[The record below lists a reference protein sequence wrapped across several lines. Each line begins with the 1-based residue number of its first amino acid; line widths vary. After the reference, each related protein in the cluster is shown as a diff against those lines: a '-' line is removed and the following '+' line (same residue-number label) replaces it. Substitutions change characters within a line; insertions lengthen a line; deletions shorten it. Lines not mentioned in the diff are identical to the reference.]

1 MPFLRCNSVRVF
13 NTDYVYKNII
23 FQVSFYWL
31 LLIFQWQCQCYSFYL
46 KKYTSTVIPPPLFA
60 ASISAVWKRV
70 VGQGLGTK
78 LSESPITENTMVGV
92 ELIFTAL
99 FLFSYNWF
107 VWFSILLSL
116 IFGFLVVFTS
126 SLMFFHNAS
135 TSIVLLKYKI
145 KQHPDQFSFTLWP
158 LKGLTIAE
166 KGWYVHVLVFN
177 NDMKNNQIMIWYHL
191 S

>member
-1 MPFLRCNSVRVF
+1 MPFLRCNSVSVQHWLCLQE
-13 NTDYVYKNII
+13 YNISGFI
-23 FQVSFYWL
+23 
-31 LLIFQWQCQCYSFYL
+31 LLITPFLQWQCQCYSFYL

-92 ELIFTAL
+92 ESIFTAL

-145 KQHPDQFSFTLWP
+145 KQHPD
-158 LKGLTIAE
+158 
-166 KGWYVHVLVFN
+166 
-177 NDMKNNQIMIWYHL
+177 
-191 S
+191 